1 MLHGCRQLVRRRSAT
16 VESMRTLRLIKSR
29 FVGKE
34 EIIEDLFGTSETFRC
49 LCRDYLACSAIL
61 AWWERSDSEQARRRA
76 LEFSE
81 MQRKLREDILQWL
94 RGERGGLGYLF
105 RDGGPLVGN

>member
-1 MLHGCRQLVRRRSAT
+1 M
-16 VESMRTLRLIKSR
+16 ESMRTLRLIKTR

-34 EIIEDLFGTSETFRC
+34 EIIEDLFRTSETFRC

-61 AWWERSDSEQARRRA
+61 AWWERSDSERARRRA

-81 MQRKLREDILQWL
+81 MQRKLREDILRRL
-94 RGERGGLGYLF
+94 RGESGGIGYLF
-105 RDGGPLVGN
+105 RDGGPLRGH

>member
-1 MLHGCRQLVRRRSAT
+1 M
-16 VESMRTLRLIKSR
+16 ESKRTLRLIKTR

-61 AWWERSDSEQARRRA
+61 AWWERSDSERARRRA

-81 MQRKLREDILQWL
+81 MQRKLREDILRRL
-94 RGERGGLGYLF
+94 RGESGGIGYLF
-105 RDGGPLVGN
+105 RDGGPLRGH